1 MQVSGVFS
9 GCDSSGRAG
18 AWMCTKS
25 PSGQQRLGMETARCK
40 LPELVPN
47 KLPRCRSCLPYISSN
62 TSRRGCCFLQA
73 AAKSCCMR
81 LRVEYSRTILNHN
94 SASNVQHIDISWYF
108 KAWDSSGGVD
118 GYTNFLTAQEG
129 KVSEKTHISQSHESH
144 WKPMMLWC
152 YDAMLWCCAHAGQ
165 IHSFANP
172 AVPKLN
178 PASRQAS
185 RSAWSSSWRWQSKQS
200 HIHIYIIYNIYIYIL
215 CILQGCCEKIWTD
228 NMHAASP
235 HFVWH

>member
-1 MQVSGVFS
+1 MQVSGAFS

-47 KLPRCRSCLPYISSN
+47 KLPRSRSCLPYISSN

-81 LRVEYSRTILNHN
+81 LRVEYSWTILNHN
-94 SASNVQHIDISWYF
+94 SASNVQHNWHFMIFQGLGWPPGESMATQISSQHR
-108 KAWDSSGGVD
+108 KAKFQKRRT
-118 GYTNFLTAQEG
+118 YLKAM
-129 KVSEKTHISQSHESH
+129 KAIESH

-152 YDAMLWCCAHAGQ
+152 YDAMLWCYCAHGQ
-165 IHSFANP
+165 IHSFAKP

-200 HIHIYIIYNIYIYIL
+200 HIYIYIYLYIIYILYYSIYIYIL
-215 CILQGCCEKIWTD
+215 CI
-228 NMHAASP
+228 
-235 HFVWH
+235 